1 MTNTL
6 IKSIEVQALDTPLSE
21 VFKITII
28 DSNLPENNLIK
39 TKEGLRSVE
48 EELLK
53 VRDKIQSDI
62 NDLNSNPDVTQQLF
76 VKYDEL
82 FALKNEI
89 HSFLVQK

>member
-1 MTNTL
+1 M
-6 IKSIEVQALDTPLSE
+6 QALDTPLSE

>member
-1 MTNTL
+1 
-6 IKSIEVQALDTPLSE
+6 VQALDTPLSE